1 MHAGLSGIVFVGSMG
16 AVGTLVGATATR
28 VVGPGSV
35 PWPTTVAEIVISELT
50 LIAFGLF
57 LIWQQRLRSRIQIER
72 WGRFEEKRATVR
84 WWMGSIIAGFIVWA
98 ISLVVQISLGR

>member
-1 MHAGLSGIVFVGSMG
+1 M
-16 AVGTLVGATATR
+16 
-28 VVGPGSV
+28 VGPGPV

-57 LIWQQRLRSRIQIER
+57 LIWQQRLRSRIQIEG
-72 WGRFEEKRATVR
+72 WGRFEKKRATVR
-84 WWMGSIIAGFIVWA
+84 WWMGSIIAGLIVWA

>member
-1 MHAGLSGIVFVGSMG
+1 M
-16 AVGTLVGATATR
+16 
-28 VVGPGSV
+28 
-35 PWPTTVAEIVISELT
+35 PTTVAEIVISELT

-72 WGRFEEKRATVR
+72 WGRFEEKRATVQ

-98 ISLVVQISLGR
+98 ISLVVQISLGRQAHVTAGRVHGRGNHQG